1 MWKLCDLNAGKSKEL
16 KLVFSET
23 LQKIM
28 DENPNVIA
36 LEADLGGASSFLNIK
51 KTHPDQFLDV
61 GIAEANMIGTAAGL
75 SMLGYIPFVHSF
87 CPFASRRVEDQVFL
101 AGAYSKNTINIYS
114 SDPGVC
120 AATNGGTHTSF
131 EDLAFMRALPEA
143 LVFDPADDVQL
154 AWLIRELISRKGI
167 HYIRASRKASA
178 RIYENG
184 SSFEIGKG
192 NILKEGNTVLLISM
206 GEVLHDAL
214 EAAYELEKQ
223 GISTEVIDMFTV
235 KPLDKDLIL
244 KESQGKKLVITFEN
258 HSIINGLGSAVAD
271 VLAEHA
277 SQIPLKK
284 IGICDQFGQVGS
296 VEYLKSTYGLT
307 KQHVI
312 DEIRFFL

>member
-154 AWLIRELISRKGI
+154 AWLIRELI
-167 HYIRASRKASA
+167 
-178 RIYENG
+178 
-184 SSFEIGKG
+184 
-192 NILKEGNTVLLISM
+192 
-206 GEVLHDAL
+206 
-214 EAAYELEKQ
+214 
-223 GISTEVIDMFTV
+223 
-235 KPLDKDLIL
+235 
-244 KESQGKKLVITFEN
+244 
-258 HSIINGLGSAVAD
+258 
-271 VLAEHA
+271 
-277 SQIPLKK
+277 
-284 IGICDQFGQVGS
+284 
-296 VEYLKSTYGLT
+296 
-307 KQHVI
+307 
-312 DEIRFFL
+312 

>member
-167 HYIRASRKASA
+167 HYIRASRKAAA

-277 SQIPLKK
+277 SQIPLRK

-296 VEYLKSTYGLT
+296 VGYLKTAYGLT

-312 DEIRFFL
+312 DEVRSLV

>member
-167 HYIRASRKASA
+167 HYIRASRKAAA

-214 EAAYELEKQ
+214 EASYELEKQ

-277 SQIPLKK
+277 SQIPLRK

-296 VEYLKSTYGLT
+296 VGYLKTAYGLT

-312 DEIRFFL
+312 DEVRSLL

>member
-167 HYIRASRKASA
+167 HYIRASRKAAA

-223 GISTEVIDMFTV
+223 GISAEVIDMFTV
-235 KPLDKDLIL
+235 KPLDKDLII

-307 KQHVI
+307 KQQVI

>member
-75 SMLGYIPFVHSF
+75 SMLGYILLSLFL
-87 CPFASRRVEDQVFL
+87 PFASRRVEDQVFL

-131 EDLAFMRALPEA
+131 EDLAFMRLFQKLWYLIRLTMCSLPGLSGNLFQEKESIISVQAEKLLPEFMKTA
-143 LVFDPADDVQL
+143 LL
-154 AWLIRELISRKGI
+154 
-167 HYIRASRKASA
+167 
-178 RIYENG
+178 
-184 SSFEIGKG
+184 
-192 NILKEGNTVLLISM
+192 LK
-206 GEVLHDAL
+206 
-214 EAAYELEKQ
+214 
-223 GISTEVIDMFTV
+223 
-235 KPLDKDLIL
+235 
-244 KESQGKKLVITFEN
+244 
-258 HSIINGLGSAVAD
+258 
-271 VLAEHA
+271 
-277 SQIPLKK
+277 
-284 IGICDQFGQVGS
+284 
-296 VEYLKSTYGLT
+296 
-307 KQHVI
+307 
-312 DEIRFFL
+312 

>member
-167 HYIRASRKASA
+167 HYIRASRKAAA

-223 GISTEVIDMFTV
+223 GISAEVIDMFTV
-235 KPLDKDLIL
+235 KPLDKDLII

-277 SQIPLKK
+277 SQIPLRK

-296 VEYLKSTYGLT
+296 VGYLKTAYGLT

-312 DEIRFFL
+312 DEVRSLV